1 MSAPRSYMYPD
12 MKFEGIYTEYAGCAI
27 TARIP
32 VNFGTADGKSRP
44 EVGSAKCIGSYG
56 RKGVTTSPRNFGT
69 SLQKIITP
77 TDFLRPIHN
86 FYSLTICS

>member
-1 MSAPRSYMYPD
+1 MTY
-12 MKFEGIYTEYAGCAI
+12 FYTGDAGCAI
-27 TARIP
+27 TTRIP
-32 VNFGTADGKSRP
+32 VNFGTGAWQMANFGAHGKSRP

-56 RKGVTTSPRNFGT
+56 RKGVTSSPRNFGT

-86 FYSLTICS
+86 F